1 MLVEVKKIEGHNM
14 DVLRT
19 KFQKETLTIR
29 KGQTTAILYFIITS
43 ILGFLLLGTKQE
55 LLIWLCAT
63 FFYISGGLTVT
74 FSNARWGFGFLFVTL
89 ILIESLFYF
98 YPFHNFWFWSIPNK
112 VLYLYFMYSAFQA
125 AKRREE
131 IEAIMV
137 LHGWHPLGLN

>member
-1 MLVEVKKIEGHNM
+1 M

-74 FSNARWGFGFLFVTL
+74 FSNARWGFGFLIVTL

-98 YPFHNFWFWSIPNK
+98 YPFHNFWLWSLPTK
-112 VLYLYFMYSAFQA
+112 VLYLYFMFSAFKA
-125 AKRREE
+125 ARRREVVE
-131 IEAIMV
+131 ATMIEY
-137 LHGWHPLGLN
+137 GWHPLGMV

>member
-74 FSNARWGFGFLFVTL
+74 FSNARWGFGFLIVTL

-98 YPFHNFWFWSIPNK
+98 YPFHNFWLWSLPT
-112 VLYLYFMYSAFQA
+112 
-125 AKRREE
+125 
-131 IEAIMV
+131 
-137 LHGWHPLGLN
+137 